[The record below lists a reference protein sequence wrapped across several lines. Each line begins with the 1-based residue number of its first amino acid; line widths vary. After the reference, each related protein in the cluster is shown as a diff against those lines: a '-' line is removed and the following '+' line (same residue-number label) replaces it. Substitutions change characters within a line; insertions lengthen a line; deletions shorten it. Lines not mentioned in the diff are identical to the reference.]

1 MTSLR
6 VPQPIQVLRS
16 GPDREGVRH
25 GRTAAGW
32 RSYIPRGLAP
42 LYGSHLRP
50 VPGFSMLVETVPIC
64 VRASRAE
71 GAGGQRLDE
80 STFGESDSV

>member
-1 MTSLR
+1 MVGELLRPAMT
-6 VPQPIQVLRS
+6 
-16 GPDREGVRH
+16 D
-25 GRTAAGW
+25 
-32 RSYIPRGLAP
+32 
-42 LYGSHLRP
+42 GSHLRP